1 MQHRGAALLSVL
13 GLMLIM
19 LPVGAYLVL
28 QARTDFLIQR
38 SFREE
43 IEAFYVAEA
52 GLEHAIAE
60 IRPDQSFDN
69 LLAGPDHVSGT
80 ADDGVFPFAAGTPA
94 PFPIDPFRYEV
105 SVSAAAPTALL
116 VASRGYGRN
125 GAARVVSAMLLRS
138 PAPWTPAALL
148 AEGNLES
155 LDLGDGSILLSG
167 FDHRVG
173 DPPSAPTGSADPV
186 AAAAGTA
193 ADAASM
199 ILQQLGAA
207 LAGRF
212 VGLGGPPSITTAPQ
226 VDIQT
231 LSSRVAQLA
240 EAVLLGSIAAS
251 DHVSLGSRQM
261 PQASVV
267 TGDVDIGD
275 QTSGSGILVILGGL
289 HVSGTFNFTGL
300 VVVMGGIS
308 FEPGSEV
315 SVAGA
320 LWRGPGVDRRM
331 RLRGAGALMYSSEAL
346 AEADA
351 AFPGLLPHAVVM
363 SGWMEQL

>member
-1 MQHRGAALLSVL
+1 VL
-13 GLMLIM
+13 GSRFLQ
-19 LPVGAYLVL
+19 PVARHD
-28 QARTDFLIQR
+28 ARTRLELVPLLDLR
-38 SFREE
+38 
-43 IEAFYVAEA
+43 AVAED
-52 GLEHAIAE
+52 
-60 IRPDQSFDN
+60 RVFDHRSVAN
-69 LLAGPDHVSGT
+69 ARERSQDAPRDARARADARLLPDH
-80 ADDGVFPFAAGTPA
+80 
-94 PFPIDPFRYEV
+94 
-105 SVSAAAPTALL
+105 
-116 VASRGYGRN
+116 
-125 GAARVVSAMLLRS
+125 AR
-138 PAPWTPAALL
+138 
-148 AEGNLES
+148 
-155 LDLGDGSILLSG
+155 

-173 DPPSAPTGSADPV
+173 DPPSAPTGTADPV
-186 AAAAGTA
+186 AAAAATA
-193 ADAASM
+193 ADAAAM

-251 DHVSLGSRQM
+251 DHVSLGSRQT

-267 TGDVDIGD
+267 AGDVDIGD

-351 AFPGLLPHAVVM
+351 AFPGVLPHAVVM
-363 SGWMEQL
+363 SGWLEQL